1 MNPSPSNQWLSRK
14 SSRFRSRGFSLLE
27 IIIAMSLGMVL
38 LGAVWTM
45 FNLLGRRQ
53 ESELRQADRNQIIRS
68 LHQRLTRDL
77 KNLVALD
84 DLLEQSLP
92 DHSSDVALFR
102 IGASEFQVPVP
113 VPSASSPTQPTVV
126 LSGSSAQLELE
137 VFIEPLETI
146 ESGAVLDSDHTG
158 KESVISEGPVT
169 KQICY
174 ELGLADEAAA
184 FAIDRASASTKST
197 SRRPSVDQEIA
208 QGLVRRESIIDPR
221 EPLGAEVESDD
232 RESWPDQLSNFFG
245 KNFDQT
251 AERTPV
257 VSRVTVMRD
266 HLPDIVA
273 VRFAYFD
280 GRSWLSRWNS
290 RDQNRLPIA
299 IRVQFC
305 FLKPES
311 GGRNER
317 SRDSRNG
324 EREEL
329 IPLEIDITTDD
340 DDPAL
345 AYDAEFLLMVKLQPI
360 DLGASLPLR
369 TSGRPGS
376 RSKEDQ

>member
-1 MNPSPSNQWLSRK
+1 
-14 SSRFRSRGFSLLE
+14 
-27 IIIAMSLGMVL
+27 MSLGMVL

-53 ESELRQADRNQIIRS
+53 ESEMRQADRNQLIRS

-84 DLLEQSLP
+84 DSLEQPLP
-92 DHSSDVALFR
+92 DHTADVALFR
-102 IGASEFQVPVP
+102 IGASGFQLPVQ
-113 VPSASSPTQPTVV
+113 VQSASSPTQPTVA
-126 LSGSSAQLELE
+126 LSGSSAHLALE
-137 VFIEPLETI
+137 VFVEPLETI
-146 ESGAVLDSDHTG
+146 ESGTTLDSDNTR
-158 KESVISEGPVT
+158 KESVIFEGPAT
-169 KQICY
+169 KQVRY

-184 FAIDRASASTKST
+184 FAIDRAPASTKST
-197 SRRPSVDQEIA
+197 SRRPSVDQETG
-208 QGLVRRESIIDPR
+208 QGLVRVESIIDLRDPMS
-221 EPLGAEVESDD
+221 AEVESDGK
-232 RESWPDQLSNFFG
+232 ESWPDQLSNFFG

-251 AERTPV
+251 AERNSV
-257 VSRVTVMRD
+257 VSRVTLMRD
-266 HLPDIVA
+266 HLPDIVG

-290 RDQNRLPIA
+290 RDQNRLPVA
-299 IRVQFC
+299 IRVQFR
-305 FLKPES
+305 FLKPEPR
-311 GGRNER
+311 GRNER
-317 SRDSRNG
+317 SGDSRNR

-329 IPLEIDITTDD
+329 IPLEIDIATEEGDQM
-340 DDPAL
+340 L